1 MTASAALSPDLTPS
15 DLKESGPLRRCL
27 VSGQER
33 PKAELVR
40 FVVGPEGAIVP
51 DIDGRLPG
59 RGLWTLARRDIVAL
73 GVTKRLFARAA
84 KRPVTVDADLADR
97 VERLLT
103 RRCIDG
109 LGLAR
114 RAGQAVPGFE
124 KTRILVEKGRCALL
138 VVAADAADDG
148 RRKVTSGAGL
158 PVADALRSEE
168 LGIAFGREDV
178 TYAGV
183 AAGALAERVAID
195 SARLAGFRPQ
205 AANGATTKTILDE
218 QKIETTS
225 DR

>member
-1 MTASAALSPDLTPS
+1 VTEAAALASDLTPTGPQ
-15 DLKESGPLRRCL
+15 SGPIRRCL
-27 VSGQER
+27 VTGEER
-33 PKAELVR
+33 PKVELVR

-59 RGLWTLARRDIVAL
+59 RGLWTLARRDIVER
-73 GVTKRLFARAA
+73 GVTRHLFARAA
-84 KRPVTVDADLADR
+84 KRPVVVDTDLADR

-109 LGLAR
+109 VGLAR

-138 VVAADAADDG
+138 VVAADAAGDG

-168 LGIAFGREDV
+168 LGIAFGRDDV

-183 AAGALAERVAID
+183 AVGALAERVAID
-195 SARLAGFRPQ
+195 SARLAGFRSQ
-205 AANGATTKTILDE
+205 RANGATTESILDE
-218 QKIETTS
+218 QKIKETTS